1 MESDKELKIPG
12 SDDVLRP
19 GYQVKLGRFNTTV
32 WTVGFGWYSASGNR
46 PCCGWY
52 LTTDN
57 GKVTKPLQNTDLID
71 IYVID
76 IRYVGGEDPHRSIE
90 AIDKE
95 VVDIRLGEDGTE
107 YETAGDAVRAQVAE
121 LKKLIPSFDD
131 ILCIQGVISKEVHD
145 E

>member
-52 LTTDN
+52 LTTDE
-57 GKVTKPLQNTDLID
+57 GKVTKPLHSADLTD
-71 IYVID
+71 IYVVEMC
-76 IRYVGGEDPHRSIE
+76 YVNGASPHRAIE
-90 AIDKE
+90 AIDAEVSDLRREIDAIQAGFISRNEFDSILLKIEEKLNNIECKE
-95 VVDIRLGEDGTE
+95 DI
-107 YETAGDAVRAQVAE
+107 
-121 LKKLIPSFDD
+121 
-131 ILCIQGVISKEVHD
+131 D